1 MSGYNNSLRY
11 YKTYY
16 EQINWD
22 NPDDPSNAAAFKRQN
37 ELLLTAR
44 FPTDQE
50 QLLGYP
56 GHLDGFELETTYP
69 GLLIGSGITHGSG
82 LLGEMKL
89 GFFLDYTSGLPVLAG
104 SSVKGVLRSAFPQGY
119 AEAAKKG
126 KKTEEKDLLEKKA
139 ESVLNYIAYHLVQ
152 ITGDETGWT
161 PKRIQALEDFLF
173 GAYGAEKSDVPM
185 SGRVVFHDAYPLNV
199 KRVKLNNRYT
209 QTYLG
214 DDYITPHKNRK
225 RNGIPDALVNPVPI
239 SFLKVLPGV
248 LFRFQFELHDFKQ
261 NDAVVLGKAQI
272 AHLFQ
277 NLLLELGAGAK
288 TNVGYGQ
295 FALPSPE
302 PDAQALQR
310 AQAFTN
316 TGSTTPSNAGGSSSF
331 EVGQEVEATILRVN
345 WAENKLELKVD
356 GNRSSIAPMQ
366 VAKNLLDNLARQ
378 KKIKVWVRAL
388 NEDGSIKFLGN
399 NPPKPSA

>member
-16 EQINWD
+16 EQINWAA
-22 NPDDPSNAAAFKRQN
+22 PSDDPGNAAAFKKQN
-37 ELLLTAR
+37 ELLLAAR
-44 FPTDQE
+44 FPTE
-50 QLLGYP
+50 AELPLGYP
-56 GHLDGFELETTYP
+56 EHLDGFELETTYP

-89 GFFLDYTSGLPVLAG
+89 GFFLDYTSGLPVMAG

-119 AEAAKKG
+119 VEAMAKG
-126 KKTEEKDLLEKKA
+126 KKSPEEKKVLQEKA
-139 ESVLNYIAYHLVQ
+139 EQVRKYIAYHLAQ
-152 ITGDETGWT
+152 LSGDQTGWT
-161 PKRIQALEDFLF
+161 PERILALEDFLF
-173 GAYGAEKSDVPM
+173 GAYGAEKSNVPM
-185 SGRVVFHDAYPLNV
+185 SGRIVFHDAYPLNA
-199 KRVKLNNRYT
+199 KRVKLNNRHT

-248 LFRFQFELHDFKQ
+248 LFRFQFELHDFKL
-261 NDAVVLGKAQI
+261 NNALVLSKVQI
-272 AHLFQ
+272 AQLFQ

-295 FALPSPE
+295 FALPSLE
-302 PDAQALQR
+302 PDAQELQR
-310 AQAFTN
+310 AQAFAPA
-316 TGSTTPSNAGGSSSF
+316 TPSNAGGSSSF
-331 EVGQEVEATILRVN
+331 EVGQEVEATILKVN
-345 WAENKLELKVD
+345 WAENKLELKVN
-356 GNRSSIAPMQ
+356 GNRGSIAPMQ
-366 VAKNLLDNLARQ
+366 VARNLLDNLARQ
-378 KKIKVWVRAL
+378 NKIKVWVRAL